1 MWAGPIADR
10 VLAADAL
17 QAIVR
22 HLSGP
27 SRGALLWLTFGRCG
41 RQAGTGLGWVT
52 RVLCSQAREDAAAMR
67 QRAAEAELQLAPA
80 HAELQRLSAVADRCG
95 PIGCTGG

>member
-1 MWAGPIADR
+1 MGY
-10 VLAADAL
+10 
-17 QAIVR
+17 
-22 HLSGP
+22 SGC
-27 SRGALLWLTFGRCG
+27 FG
-41 RQAGTGLGWVT
+41 
-52 RVLCSQAREDAAAMR
+52 SQAREDAAAMR